1 MSAHEQS
8 WCWRTTTWAGNPV
21 SILCKFYLSSPL
33 ATWEKKWIVSDE
45 KCTQSVVVL
54 VAWTCIGFSKNKR
67 SFRDFATSIHGSY
80 NLEKVSN
87 FNSCLS
93 KSLNSVNFLEKYLIS
108 LLGLRKFLKFATV
121 PKNIFLHEQYL
132 NCNSDTIAFHTQSFS
147 KAFLRKV
154 VENNVINHDWRSKNR
169 KWLHGVFLPIR
180 CSKGD

>member
-33 ATWEKKWIVSDE
+33 ATWEKKWIVSDK

-108 LLGLRKFLKFATV
+108 LLGLEKFLKFATV
-121 PKNIFLHEQYL
+121 PKNIFCMSNILIVTQIQLHFIPSHFPKRF
-132 NCNSDTIAFHTQSFS
+132 CG
-147 KAFLRKV
+147 K
-154 VENNVINHDWRSKNR
+154 
-169 KWLHGVFLPIR
+169 
-180 CSKGD
+180 